1 MSENEARDIHI
12 LLTNDDGITA
22 DGLRY
27 LKEAVRH
34 LGTVTIVAPERQR
47 SGSSHALT
55 LDNPLRI
62 QKLDEDTMA
71 VDGTPTDCV
80 LLAMRGLLER
90 RPDLL
95 ISGIN
100 HGPNLGDDITYS
112 GTVAAAFEGTL
123 LGLPSVAISVCS
135 WKECRF
141 EAAARFAAVI
151 AEEVLKHGLPPGT
164 LLNVNVPS
172 LPPEDIRGVRITKL
186 GKRIYRDAIVR
197 KTDPRGKDYY
207 WIGGEPPI
215 SRGGEDTDFEAIE
228 EGVISVTPLHL
239 DLTDYKSIDVIKS
252 WNLKPGS
259 RHE

>member
-1 MSENEARDIHI
+1 M
-12 LLTNDDGITA
+12 LLTNDDGIAA

-27 LKEAVRH
+27 LKEAISH
-34 LGTVTIVAPERQR
+34 IGEVTIVAPERQR

-62 QKLDEDTMA
+62 NKLDEHTIA

-80 LLAMRGLLER
+80 LLAMRGLLDR

-123 LGLPSVAISVCS
+123 LGLPSIAISVCS
-135 WKECRF
+135 WRECLF
-141 EAAARFAAVI
+141 DAAARFAAVI

-172 LPPEDIRGVRITKL
+172 LPPEQIKGVKVTKL

-215 SRGGEDTDFEAIE
+215 WCRGEDTDFEAIDQ
-228 EGVISVTPLHL
+228 GMISVTPLHL
-239 DLTDYKSIDVIKS
+239 DLTDYESIAEIKS
-252 WNLKPGS
+252 WDLKPGPQDD
-259 RHE
+259 